1 MLRPRDPATVARCGV
16 LALALS
22 LCAACDD
29 GEGAVAS
36 STLSTWVTEA
46 DAQLEDFSDAAVLFT
61 RPVVR
66 ADPVNNRV
74 LVMDPTTSQVSAW
87 TVRGKLLFVVGGKGE
102 GPAEFSFPQDVIVE
116 ADGSF
121 GVAESSGSRFTYF
134 EPGGTL
140 ARSELGPGMRLGY
153 QGFRVELGWPR
164 DGVYVGT
171 PSVAPSIIA
180 GTVGVRPL
188 DRYPLLG
195 VRRSDSGE
203 WQDPKPLLTLD
214 RRNLFTAV
222 SRPGGGWSYSGQ
234 PFKDADQVRYAPGT
248 ALVMRQKGAPG
259 TVELVEVDGDGDT
272 LWHRHLRFEPRR
284 LTRRMIDE
292 RLDVIVE
299 AFAPDSPGMSSADL
313 RRRYD
318 EALYKPEYVAVADRL
333 FLTASGEVWLRTS
346 EVVDTL
352 RVHYVVPRGESSEP
366 PRRVLLPARLE
377 IGDATETHVWGV
389 RLDALDV
396 PHIVGRRL
404 LPASGASV
412 ES

>member
-1 MLRPRDPATVARCGV
+1 M
-16 LALALS
+16 
-22 LCAACDD
+22 
-29 GEGAVAS
+29 
-36 STLSTWVTEA
+36 
-46 DAQLEDFSDAAVLFT
+46 
-61 RPVVR
+61 
-66 ADPVNNRV
+66 
-74 LVMDPTTSQVSAW
+74 
-87 TVRGKLLFVVGGKGE
+87 
-102 GPAEFSFPQDVIVE
+102 
-116 ADGSF
+116 
-121 GVAESSGSRFTYF
+121 AESSGSRFTYF